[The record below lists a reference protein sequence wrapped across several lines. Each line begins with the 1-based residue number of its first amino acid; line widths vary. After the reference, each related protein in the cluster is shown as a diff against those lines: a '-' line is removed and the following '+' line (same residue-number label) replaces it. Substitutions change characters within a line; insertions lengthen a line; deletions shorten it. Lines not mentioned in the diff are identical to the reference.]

1 MKYFLGLALV
11 VLIACNSNTENLDE
25 TTSPKEFTGKS
36 ANTETFNAS
45 FENML
50 NAYYNLKDQ
59 LVAEKSDLV
68 VSAEQKLTET
78 IGAIVFTELKDT
90 SLVQEAKL
98 LTQSMEAELKA
109 MQAVQVLD
117 EKRKSFE
124 MLGNQL
130 YELVKKV
137 QYDRSVVYQ
146 QFCPMA
152 FDDKGATWL
161 SNSSDIRNPYLP
173 KTMLIC
179 GEVQDSVDL
188 RK

>member
-1 MKYFLGLALV
+1 MKYLLGLTLMAF
-11 VLIACNSNTENLDE
+11 IACNSGTENSEE
-25 TTSPKEFTGKS
+25 TAPAKELSGKS
-36 ANTETFNAS
+36 VNSEAFNTS

-50 NAYYNLKDQ
+50 NAYYQLKDQ
-59 LVAEKSDLV
+59 LVAEKVDSV
-68 VSAEQKLTET
+68 IVAEQNLTAAISAVAFSELADT
-78 IGAIVFTELKDT
+78 ITVDGAKI
-90 SLVQEAKL
+90 

-109 MQAVQVLD
+109 MQATQVLD

-137 QYDRSVVYQ
+137 QYDRAVVYQ

-161 SNSSDIRNPYLP
+161 SNISDIRNPYLP

>member
-1 MKYFLGLALV
+1 MKYLLSLTLV
-11 VLIACNSNTENLDE
+11 AFIACNSGTENTEE
-25 TTSPKEFTGKS
+25 SAPAKELTGKS
-36 ANTETFNAS
+36 ANSEAFNTS

-50 NAYYNLKDQ
+50 NAYYELKDQ
-59 LVAEKSDLV
+59 LVAEKVDSV
-68 VSAEQKLTET
+68 NVT
-78 IGAIVFTELKDT
+78 AIAGVAFSELADT
-90 SLVQEAKL
+90 SLLQDAKL

-137 QYDRSVVYQ
+137 QYDRAVVYQ

-161 SNSSDIRNPYLP
+161 SNISDIRNPYLP

>member
-1 MKYFLGLALV
+1 MKYLLSLTLV
-11 VLIACNSNTENLDE
+11 AFIACNSGTENTEE
-25 TTSPKEFTGKS
+25 SAPAKELTGKS
-36 ANTETFNAS
+36 ANSEAFNTS

-50 NAYYNLKDQ
+50 NAYYELKDQ
-59 LVAEKSDLV
+59 LVAEKVDSV
-68 VSAEQKLTET
+68 NAAEQKLVT
-78 IGAIVFTELKDT
+78 AIAGVAFSELADT
-90 SLVQEAKL
+90 SLLLDAKL

-137 QYDRSVVYQ
+137 QYDRAVVYQ

-161 SNSSDIRNPYLP
+161 SNISDIRNPYLP